1 MDSFFFSSLSL
12 SLLDFFFSFRSRLL
26 LLFLSLLDLC
36 LEPLRDRERRLK
48 EPERDLLLRRR
59 LSLERSRERLRRW
72 GGGDILMRLLDLC
85 TEPDLDL
92 DLLLRYDLGG
102 VLDLFLSLD
111 LERLRL
117 TTRGERV
124 LDLRLSRDLER
135 RLERDLLLL
144 GDLDLRRD
152 LDLLLDRERL
162 LRLFLR
168 ERDLDLLDLDRLRLL
183 LSRDRDLDRFREGD
197 FEDALFVS
205 AAAEISFWASLT
217 LLMASFLCLSEAS
230 SFCTGLITLVFECCT
245 LMLRPEN
252 IILFKLRALMIV
264 R

>member
-1 MDSFFFSSLSL
+1 L
-12 SLLDFFFSFRSRLL
+12 RSRLL

-48 EPERDLLLRRR
+48 ELDRDLLFRLR
-59 LSLERSRERLRRW
+59 LSLDRSRERLRRW
-72 GGGDILMRLLDLC
+72 GGGDILARRRDLC

-117 TTRGERV
+117 ITSGDRV

-135 RLERDLLLL
+135 LLERDRLLL

-152 LDLLLDRERL
+152 LDLFLDLERL
-162 LRLFLR
+162 LRLFLL
-168 ERDLDLLDLDRLRLL
+168 ERDLDLLDFDLLRFPLSRDLDLDRLL
-183 LSRDRDLDRFREGD
+183 EGD
-197 FEDALFVS
+197 LEEAFFVS
-205 AAAEISFWASLT
+205 AAAEISF
-217 LLMASFLCLSEAS
+217 
-230 SFCTGLITLVFECCT
+230 
-245 LMLRPEN
+245 
-252 IILFKLRALMIV
+252 
-264 R
+264 